1 KDVDYSKL
9 YTNNALMKNYEF
21 GFNYY
26 KKVAIEFYKNSSLS
40 LSKEKINGLKTLNF
54 NNENDIQILQNEVK
68 NIGKANLKKYINS
81 KTITYNK
88 LGFDSLLYK
97 AQKAEILE
105 KYTNGINGIKGA
117 INTVGSISQ
126 LVFSIQSAGL
136 NQTLN
141 IVTSVQ
147 GLLSSV
153 LGIFSS
159 IPVVAIASAALDIV
173 FTIITQLIGEK
184 TQYDYV
190 YSQTGNPNSHYIWD
204 GGITTSKLWGFIT
217 KEDATITKAKLLDPI
232 EFMPEFSTD
241 YYYYNGKKYLD
252 HQLSSLEKELFY
264 NALENNDEN
273 FLKANNI
280 EYCYSFEQTRNR
292 DKSRYF
298 SNLHDLITKLLS
310 KVDNKQIMYLEEW
323 YKSATGKINILGR
336 IQNISNIQDAF
347 EKLKDI
353 VLHDLKAILLMQF
366 PKLNDQKIPIDQI
379 NGKNNFDENQ
389 LGDLLSL
396 VNNLNK
402 DSKYEWLDKL
412 LLFDGNLKDD
422 KDAYVYDINNI
433 KTLEQIFIKKFNVSS
448 KLVSHKMLN
457 ENNEYDKLKE
467 IIKTQIYSILNNENE
482 RVYFVSF
489 KSAVKHLMQ
498 IQYLSITKKV
508 IQENKSY
515 KFKYQDKEFDTIEEV
530 IEYCKKFIKSIE
542 EYTKTKKGK

>member
-1 KDVDYSKL
+1 
-9 YTNNALMKNYEF
+9 M
-21 GFNYY
+21 G
-26 KKVAIEFYKNSSLS
+26 KV
-40 LSKEKINGLKTLNF
+40 
-54 NNENDIQILQNEVK
+54 
-68 NIGKANLKKYINS
+68 NLKKYINS

-159 IPVVAIASAALDIV
+159 IPAVAIASAALDIV

-264 NALENNDEN
+264 NALENNDEI

-280 EYCYSFEQTRNR
+280 EYCYSFEQTRNG

-467 IIKTQIYSILNNENE
+467 IIKTQIY
-482 RVYFVSF
+482 
-489 KSAVKHLMQ
+489 
-498 IQYLSITKKV
+498 
-508 IQENKSY
+508 
-515 KFKYQDKEFDTIEEV
+515 
-530 IEYCKKFIKSIE
+530 
-542 EYTKTKKGK
+542 

>member
-1 KDVDYSKL
+1 
-9 YTNNALMKNYEF
+9 
-21 GFNYY
+21 
-26 KKVAIEFYKNSSLS
+26 
-40 LSKEKINGLKTLNF
+40 
-54 NNENDIQILQNEVK
+54 
-68 NIGKANLKKYINS
+68 
-81 KTITYNK
+81 
-88 LGFDSLLYK
+88 
-97 AQKAEILE
+97 
-105 KYTNGINGIKGA
+105 
-117 INTVGSISQ
+117 
-126 LVFSIQSAGL
+126 
-136 NQTLN
+136 
-141 IVTSVQ
+141 
-147 GLLSSV
+147 
-153 LGIFSS
+153 
-159 IPVVAIASAALDIV
+159 
-173 FTIITQLIGEK
+173 
-184 TQYDYV
+184 
-190 YSQTGNPNSHYIWD
+190 
-204 GGITTSKLWGFIT
+204 
-217 KEDATITKAKLLDPI
+217 
-232 EFMPEFSTD
+232 
-241 YYYYNGKKYLD
+241 
-252 HQLSSLEKELFY
+252 
-264 NALENNDEN
+264 
-273 FLKANNI
+273 
-280 EYCYSFEQTRNR
+280 
-292 DKSRYF
+292 
-298 SNLHDLITKLLS
+298 LHDLITKLLS

-489 KSAVKHLMQ
+489 KSAVKYLMQ

-508 IQENKSY
+508 IQENKTY
-515 KFKYQDKEFDTIEEV
+515 KFKYQDKEFNTIEEV

-542 EYTKTKKGK
+542 DYAKVKKGK